1 VLGKVAIKA
10 FVYSSHLGFV
20 WEALRDTAMSRVM
33 IAALVL
39 CLIAERFFGRRR
51 NQPISRSFFF
61 DYGYFV
67 FNVVAMGA
75 LVSLLYHLIR
85 QFYVVWLPFTKIQL
99 LKDQPFALQVV
110 VGFLIGDFTQ
120 YLAHWLRH
128 KVGPLWH
135 IHAVHHS
142 EKALNPAAAFRTHPF
157 GPVVAGALRYVPVA
171 MLGGSAWAG
180 AFLGAFEVV
189 WGAFLHSDLPISLG
203 PLKWVLITPAF
214 HRIHHSIEPRH
225 WDKNLGEVLTVWDWL
240 FGTACFDLED
250 SFELGVRD
258 FPIEPVT
265 RLAPHALVA
274 GWLRLTWYPVQACG
288 AQILRRLSQRA
299 A

>member
-1 VLGKVAIKA
+1 VLHKVAIKA
-10 FVYSSHLGFV
+10 FIYSWHLGFV

-39 CLIAERFFGRRR
+39 CLLAERFFGRRR
-51 NQPISRSFFF
+51 NQPIQRSFFF
-61 DYGYFV
+61 DYGYLV
-67 FNVVAMGA
+67 FNAVAMGG
-75 LVSLLYHLIR
+75 LVTLLYQAIHRL
-85 QFYVVWLPFTKIQL
+85 YGMWMPFTKIQL
-99 LKDQPFALQVV
+99 LKGQPFALQVLI
-110 VGFLIGDFTQ
+110 GFLIGDFTQ
-120 YLAHWLRH
+120 YFSHWLRH
-128 KVGPLWH
+128 KVSPLWH

-157 GPVVAGALRYVPVA
+157 DPVASAAIRYVPVV

-189 WGAFLHSDLPISLG
+189 WAAFLHSDLPISLG

-214 HRIHHSIEPRH
+214 HRIHHSIEERH
-225 WDKNLGEVLTVWDWL
+225 WDKNLGEVLTVWDVL

-265 RLAPHALVA
+265 RLTPWALVTN
-274 GWLRLTWYPVQACG
+274 WLRLTWYPFQALG
-288 AQILRRLSQRA
+288 AMILKGASGG
-299 A
+299 